1 MTDTNEELNAMG
13 LGEHLGELRVRLIR
27 SILSVIIIFCIAFSF
42 AETIINFL
50 KGPLVEVLGEGQSAL
65 HFTGPMDVLIA
76 NIKVSFLT
84 AVVFSCPVWLYQLWK
99 FIEPALYK
107 NEKKYI
113 LPFVFVST
121 ALFFAGISFCFFI
134 ILPMALDFLL
144 KLGMEV
150 GTPIITVADY
160 LSVVMLLIFGFGLVF
175 ETPVILVLLSILGL
189 VDAKFL
195 SENRKFVLVGILV
208 LSALLTPPDPLS
220 QLAMGIP
227 TYLMYEISI
236 IVIKLLNRP

>member
-107 NEKKYI
+107 TKKNT
-113 LPFVFVST
+113 FCHSF
-121 ALFFAGISFCFFI
+121 LFLQLFS
-134 ILPMALDFLL
+134 LL
-144 KLGMEV
+144 V
-150 GTPIITVADY
+150 Y
-160 LSVVMLLIFGFGLVF
+160 LSVFSSFCRWLWTFF
-175 ETPVILVLLSILGL
+175 
-189 VDAKFL
+189 
-195 SENRKFVLVGILV
+195 
-208 LSALLTPPDPLS
+208 
-220 QLAMGIP
+220 
-227 TYLMYEISI
+227 
-236 IVIKLLNRP
+236 

>member
-107 NEKKYI
+107 NEKKIHSAIRFCFYSSFLCWYI
-113 LPFVFVST
+113 F
-121 ALFFAGISFCFFI
+121 LFFHHS
-134 ILPMALDFLL
+134 
-144 KLGMEV
+144 
-150 GTPIITVADY
+150 AD
-160 LSVVMLLIFGFGLVF
+160 GFGLSSEAGYGGGNSDHNSCRLF
-175 ETPVILVLLSILGL
+175 IGS
-189 VDAKFL
+189 DAFDL
-195 SENRKFVLVGILV
+195 RIWPGI
-208 LSALLTPPDPLS
+208 
-220 QLAMGIP
+220 
-227 TYLMYEISI
+227 
-236 IVIKLLNRP
+236 

>member
-27 SILSVIIIFCIAFSF
+27 SILSVIIIIFCIAFSF

-150 GTPIITVADY
+150 E
-160 LSVVMLLIFGFGLVF
+160 LRS
-175 ETPVILVLLSILGL
+175 
-189 VDAKFL
+189 
-195 SENRKFVLVGILV
+195 
-208 LSALLTPPDPLS
+208 
-220 QLAMGIP
+220 
-227 TYLMYEISI
+227 
-236 IVIKLLNRP
+236 